1 MDMMG
6 LCVQLDSIL
15 MNSGPTVCCCGFLI
29 NQPLIINSLVH
40 PHDPEGQERVQLD
53 SHPHTHKYAHP
64 HTQCII
70 LYTFTAQNFNVFM
83 IFHINVCGEQHEGA
97 MDPGRRVS
105 FEKEYSSKVAA
116 VLEQMKETLR
126 RAGQVDDIEV

>member
-1 MDMMG
+1 
-6 LCVQLDSIL
+6 
-15 MNSGPTVCCCGFLI
+15 
-29 NQPLIINSLVH
+29 
-40 PHDPEGQERVQLD
+40 
-53 SHPHTHKYAHP
+53 
-64 HTQCII
+64 
-70 LYTFTAQNFNVFM
+70 M